1 MSRFWTQRNTNY
13 GYSLC
18 ITAHQNYLSHSG
30 MYKLMNFKFSD
41 APTKRPS
48 DSPTGDDK
56 YRSEGVK
63 KKNATFNVYVFTK

>member
-1 MSRFWTQRNTNY
+1 
-13 GYSLC
+13 
-18 ITAHQNYLSHSG
+18 

-56 YRSEGVK
+56 YKSVGVK
-63 KKNATFNVYVFTK
+63 KMQSLCVHDVINHNRLN